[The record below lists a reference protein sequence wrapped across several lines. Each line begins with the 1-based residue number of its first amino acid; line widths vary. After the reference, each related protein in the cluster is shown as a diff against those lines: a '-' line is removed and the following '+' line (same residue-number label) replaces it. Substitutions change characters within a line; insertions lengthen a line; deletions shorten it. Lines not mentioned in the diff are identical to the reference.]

1 MAATLTPP
9 RPPSPAASAAESTDL
24 GSGRHGVILAVVCL
38 SLALVVAGVAMLN
51 VALPTMTRAL
61 GASQTDQEWMIDG
74 YTVALAALL
83 LFAGALGDRFGRRRA
98 LVAGLALFATANAF
112 SAFAN
117 SAGALIVWRVLA
129 GVGAALIMPAT
140 LSTITSVFPPE
151 RRATAVGV
159 WAGVAGA
166 GGMLGLLVAGAMLE
180 QWWWGSIFVVTAAL
194 AGVALVATVVMVPET
209 RASHTVRLDPPG
221 ALLSIAAAGGL
232 VFGIIEGPSRGWT
245 DPVTL
250 FGLLGGALA
259 GVLFVGWELRS
270 PAPLLDPRLFRHHGF
285 ATGSA
290 SLFLQFFALY
300 GFFFV
305 ALQFLQLILGYST
318 LTSAVALLPAIAVM
332 LPLSTVAATL
342 AERYGQRIVGAAGL
356 LVAAAGFAVLASMQA
371 TSGYGTFV
379 VGLVLTAAGT
389 ALAMTPATNAI
400 VGSLPR
406 AKQGVASAVND
417 AARELGSAFGIAI
430 LGSAFNSGY
439 RGSIAGSLQGQ
450 PASVAAAARSAPA
463 AAFAVAQQAG
473 AAGQSLATAA
483 RDAFMTGS
491 QAAMLIGIGVLLV
504 GAAYVALRGNPAS
517 ANEPAIED
525 AHNEAT
531 LAPVPDAAPALE
543 HDNGE
548 HPVMHAGP
556 APSGSGSRTGGV
568 E

>member
-9 RPPSPAASAAESTDL
+9 TSPAGSAPESTHV
-24 GSGRHGVILAVVCL
+24 GRSRNGAILAVVCL
-38 SLALVVAGVAMLN
+38 ALALVVAGVAMLN
-51 VALPTMTRAL
+51 VALATMTRAL
-61 GASQTDQEWMIDG
+61 GASQTDQQWIVDG

-98 LVAGLALFATANAF
+98 LVGGLAIFGAANAV
-112 SAFAN
+112 SAFSN
-117 SAGALIVWRVLA
+117 SAGTLIAWRVVA
-129 GVGAALIMPAT
+129 GVGAALIMPPPCRPSRACSRPT
-140 LSTITSVFPPE
+140 GAPLPSACGPALPAREGCSASWSPE
-151 RRATAVGV
+151 RCSSNG
-159 WAGVAGA
+159 GGA
-166 GGMLGLLVAGAMLE
+166 PSSSSRPRSLPSRSSRR
-180 QWWWGSIFVVTAAL
+180 WSWS
-194 AGVALVATVVMVPET
+194 P
-209 RASHTVRLDPPG
+209 RHASHTVRLDPPG

-259 GVLFVGWELRS
+259 GVLFVCWELRS
-270 PAPLLDPRLFRHHGF
+270 PAPLLDPRLFRKRGF

-305 ALQFLQLILGYST
+305 ALQFLQLVLGYGT
-318 LTSAVALLPAIAVM
+318 LKSAVALMPAVAVM

-342 AERYGQRIVGAAGL
+342 AERYGQRIVGATGL

-371 TSGYGTFV
+371 NSGYDVFL
-379 VGLVLTAAGT
+379 VGLLLTAAGA

-417 AARELGSAFGIAI
+417 TARELGSAFGIAI

-439 RGSIAGSLQGQ
+439 RGSIDGSLHGL

-463 AAFAVAQQAG
+463 DAFAAAQQAG

-491 QAAMLIGIGVLLV
+491 RAAMLIGAAFLLV
-504 GAAYVALRGNPAS
+504 GAAYVAVRGNHAT
-517 ANEPAIED
+517 ANEPSIDDALDED
-525 AHNEAT
+525 DEAN
-531 LAPVPDAAPALE
+531 LAPAT
-543 HDNGE
+543 
-548 HPVMHAGP
+548 
-556 APSGSGSRTGGV
+556 RGV

>member
-1 MAATLTPP
+1 M
-9 RPPSPAASAAESTDL
+9 SPAGSAPGSTDL
-24 GSGRHGVILAVVCL
+24 GAGRRGAVLAIVCL
-38 SLALVVAGVAMLN
+38 SLGLVVAGVAMLN
-51 VALPTMTRAL
+51 VALATMTRAL
-61 GASQTDQEWMIDG
+61 GASQTDQQWIVDG

-98 LVAGLALFATANAF
+98 LVAGLALFVAANAF

-140 LSTITSVFPPE
+140 LSTITSVFPPDK
-151 RRATAVGV
+151 RAKAVGL
-159 WAGVAGA
+159 WAGIAGA

-180 QWWWGSIFVVTAAL
+180 QWWWGSIFVITAAL
-194 AGVALVATVVMVPET
+194 GAVALVATVLMVPET

-221 ALLSIAAAGGL
+221 ALLSIAAAGGF

-270 PAPLLDPRLFRHHGF
+270 PAPLLDPRLFQKHGF

-318 LTSAVALLPAIAVM
+318 LMSAVALLPAIAVM

-342 AERYGQRIVGAAGL
+342 AERYGQRIVGSAGL
-356 LVAAAGFAVLASMQA
+356 LIAAAGFGVLASMTA
-371 TSGYGTFV
+371 SSGYGLFL
-379 VGLVLTAAGT
+379 VGLVLTVIGT

-400 VGSLPR
+400 IASLPR
-406 AKQGVASAVND
+406 AHQGVASAVND
-417 AARELGSAFGIAI
+417 AARELGSAFGVAI
-430 LGSAFNSGY
+430 LGSAFYSAY
-439 RGSIAGSLQGQ
+439 RGSIDGSLHDL
-450 PASVAAAARSAPA
+450 PASVATAAHDAPA
-463 AAFAVAQQAG
+463 AAFAAAQRAG
-473 AAGQSLATAA
+473 PTGQSLASAA
-483 RDAFMTGS
+483 RHAFMTGS
-491 QAAMLIGIGVLLV
+491 RAAMLIGVGLLVV
-504 GAAYVALRGNPAS
+504 GAAYVALRGNHAT
-517 ANEPAIED
+517 ANEPDIDD
-525 AHNEAT
+525 ALDDADETT
-531 LAPVPDAAPALE
+531 LAPALDGAPALAQ
-543 HDNGE
+543 GQT
-548 HPVMHAGP
+548 
-556 APSGSGSRTGGV
+556 R
-568 E
+568 

>member
-1 MAATLTPP
+1 MAATTITP
-9 RPPSPAASAAESTDL
+9 PPSPASSATESTDR

-61 GASQTDQEWMIDG
+61 GASQTDQEWMVDG

-98 LVAGLALFATANAF
+98 LVAGLALFGAANVF
-112 SAFAN
+112 SAFAT
-117 SAGALIVWRVLA
+117 SPGALIVWRVVA
-129 GVGAALIMPAT
+129 GGGAALIMPAT

-194 AGVALVATVVMVPET
+194 AGVALVVTVVMVPET
-209 RASHTVRLDPPG
+209 RASHTVRLDVSG
-221 ALLSIAAAGGL
+221 AALSIAAAGGL

-250 FGLLGGALA
+250 FGVIGGALA
-259 GVLFVGWELRS
+259 GVLFVWWELRS
-270 PAPLLDPRLFRHHGF
+270 PAPLLDPRLFRHRGF

-290 SLFLQFFALY
+290 SLFLQFFALF

-305 ALQFLQLILGYST
+305 ALQFLQLVLGYST
-318 LTSAVALLPAIAVM
+318 LVSAVALVPAVAVM
-332 LPLSTVAATL
+332 LPLSTVAARL

-371 TSGYGTFV
+371 NSGYGQFL
-379 VGLVLTAAGT
+379 VGLVLGAGGA

-417 AARELGSAFGIAI
+417 TARELGSAFGIAI
-430 LGSAFNSGY
+430 LGSAFSSGY
-439 RGSIAGSLQGQ
+439 RGSIAGSLQGL
-450 PASVAAAARSAPA
+450 PASAAAAARNAPA
-463 AAFAVAQQAG
+463 AAFAVAHQAG

-491 QAAMLIGIGVLLV
+491 RAAMLIGTGLLLV
-504 GAAYVALRGNPAS
+504 GAAYVALRGNRAS
-517 ANEPAIED
+517 QNQPAIDEE
-525 AHNEAT
+525 HNEAT
-531 LAPVPDAAPALE
+531 FAPVLDAATALE
-543 HDNGE
+543 QGNGSQL
-548 HPVMHAGP
+548 VKHAGP
-556 APSGSGSRTGGV
+556 ALSGSGSRTGGV